1 MENTAENGR
10 SHLQGEV
17 PNIIATRIS
26 TNSSEGTTTLVDE
39 SYQRPSSDHAIEIG
53 TNVSFCKLQYPVFYQ
68 FIIRLIY
75 NLWRYTS
82 INICNVT
89 NEYH

>member
-17 PNIIATRIS
+17 PNIIGNRIS
-26 TNSSEGTTTLVDE
+26 TNSSEGTTTLVDD

-53 TNVSFCKLQYPVFYQ
+53 TNVSCCKL
-68 FIIRLIY
+68 
-75 NLWRYTS
+75 
-82 INICNVT
+82 
-89 NEYH
+89 

>member
-10 SHLQGEV
+10 SHLQGKV
-17 PNIIATRIS
+17 PTIIATRIS

-53 TNVSFCKLQYPVFYQ
+53 TNVSFCKL
-68 FIIRLIY
+68 
-75 NLWRYTS
+75 
-82 INICNVT
+82 
-89 NEYH
+89 

>member
-1 MENTAENGR
+1 MENKAENGR

-39 SYQRPSSDHAIEIG
+39 SYQRPSSDHTIEIG
-53 TNVSFCKLQYPVFYQ
+53 TNVSFVSSNALF
-68 FIIRLIY
+68 
-75 NLWRYTS
+75 S
-82 INICNVT
+82 INLSLD
-89 NEYH
+89 

>member
-1 MENTAENGR
+1 MENKAENGR

-53 TNVSFCKLQYPVFYQ
+53 TNVSFCKLQCTVFYQ
-68 FIIRLIY
+68 VVIKLIY
-75 NLWRYTS
+75 NL
-82 INICNVT
+82 
-89 NEYH
+89 